1 MMSDAELLKAMAV
14 ASALNTL
21 SVVVGILINVAKL
34 KELRAHVEALFDN
47 VDRCFDAVDRGFHE
61 TRDPKRLT

>member
-1 MMSDAELLKAMAV
+1 V

>member
-1 MMSDAELLKAMAV
+1 MSDTELLKAMAV

-34 KELRAHVEALFDN
+34 KELRAHVEALFDH
-47 VDRCFDAVDRGFHE
+47 VDRRFDEMRNRGRAELH
-61 TRDPKRLT
+61 RG